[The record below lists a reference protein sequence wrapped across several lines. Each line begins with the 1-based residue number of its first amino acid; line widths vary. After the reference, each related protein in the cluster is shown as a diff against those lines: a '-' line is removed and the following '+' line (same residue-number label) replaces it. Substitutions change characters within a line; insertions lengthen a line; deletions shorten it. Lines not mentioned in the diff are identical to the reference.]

1 MLGFLRNR
9 SYQKAML
16 TRLQGSSVAAMS
28 PSPAEAPAGGR
39 TEALLTSA
47 MFAVMGR
54 VAKLDGLVTEAEVEF
69 ASSIMKKM
77 GLDGMRRQRAIG
89 YFDRGKQA
97 TTDVV
102 QMVKRLVGAIGT
114 RSELSHL
121 FLQIQC
127 RNAYAKGEMR
137 LREKMLLRDIAE
149 TLGYD
154 KTELLAVCA
163 EVLAS
168 SDNKLTQRPN
178 SLRNAYMVLQL
189 QPRGADGEIRQAYLK
204 LMSRYH
210 PDKLVRNLS
219 AEATQQAQEKFL
231 AIRSAYETICG
242 FRKIRV

>member
-16 TRLQGSSVAAMS
+16 KQLQGSSAAML
-28 PSPAEAPAGGR
+28 SPAGVPAGGR
-39 TEALLTSA
+39 TEALFTSA

-77 GLDGMRRQRAIG
+77 GLEGMRRQRAIG
-89 YFDRGKQA
+89 FFDQGKQA

-102 QMVKRLVGAIGT
+102 QLVKQLVGVIGA

-121 FLQIQC
+121 FLQVQC

-154 KTELLAVCA
+154 KTEFLAACA

-178 SLRNAYMVLQL
+178 SLRNAYLVLQL
-189 QPRGADGEIRQAYLK
+189 RPRVADGEIRQAYLK

-210 PDKLVRNLS
+210 PDKLMQNLS
-219 AEATQQAQEKFL
+219 AEATRQAQEKFF

>member
-1 MLGFLRNR
+1 MLF
-9 SYQKAML
+9 
-16 TRLQGSSVAAMS
+16 
-28 PSPAEAPAGGR
+28 
-39 TEALLTSA
+39 TSA
-47 MFAVMGR
+47 MFVVMGR

-69 ASSIMKKM
+69 ASAIMKKM

-89 YFDRGKQA
+89 YFDQGKQA
-97 TTDVV
+97 STDVV
-102 QMVKRLVGAIGT
+102 QMVKRLVGVIGA

-121 FLQIQC
+121 FLRIQC
-127 RNAYAKGEMR
+127 SNAYAKGEMR

-149 TLGYD
+149 ILGYD
-154 KTELLAVCA
+154 KTEFLAVCA

-189 QPRGADGEIRQAYLK
+189 QPRVADGEIRQAYLK

-210 PDKLVRNLS
+210 PDKLMQNLS
-219 AEATQQAQEKFL
+219 AEAAQQAQENFH

>member
-16 TRLQGSSVAAMS
+16 KQLQGSSAAML
-28 PSPAEAPAGGR
+28 SPAGVPAGGR
-39 TEALLTSA
+39 TEALFTSA

-77 GLDGMRRQRAIG
+77 GLEGMRRQRAIG
-89 YFDRGKQA
+89 FFDQGKQA

-102 QMVKRLVGAIGT
+102 QLVKQLVGVIGA

-121 FLQIQC
+121 FLQVQC

-154 KTELLAVCA
+154 KTEFLAACA

-178 SLRNAYMVLQL
+178 SLRNAYLVLQL
-189 QPRGADGEIRQAYLK
+189 RPRVADGEIRQAYLK

-210 PDKLVRNLS
+210 PDKLMQNLS
-219 AEATQQAQEKFL
+219 AEATRQAQEKFL

-242 FRKIRV
+242 FRKFRV

>member
-1 MLGFLRNR
+1 MLGFFRNR
-9 SYQKAML
+9 PYQKAML
-16 TRLQGSSVAAMS
+16 TRLQGSSVTAIL
-28 PSPAEAPAGGR
+28 SPAGIPAGGR
-39 TEALLTSA
+39 TETLFTSA

-69 ASSIMKKM
+69 ASAIMKKM
-77 GLDGMRRQRAIG
+77 GLDGMRRQRAID
-89 YFDRGKQA
+89 YFDQGKQA

-102 QMVKRLVGAIGT
+102 QVVRQLVGVIGS

-127 RNAYAKGEMR
+127 GNAYAKGEMR
-137 LREKMLLRDIAE
+137 LREKMLLRDIAA

-154 KTELLAVCA
+154 KTEFLAVCA

-178 SLRNAYMVLQL
+178 SLRNAYTVLQL
-189 QPRGADGEIRQAYLK
+189 RPRVADGEIRQAYRK

-210 PDKLVRNLS
+210 PDKLMQNLS
-219 AEATQQAQEKFL
+219 AEATQQAQEKFH

>member
-9 SYQKAML
+9 SYQSAML
-16 TRLQGSSVAAMS
+16 TRLQGSSVVAMIS
-28 PSPAEAPAGGR
+28 PPGIPAGGR
-39 TEALLTSA
+39 TEALFTSA

-69 ASSIMKKM
+69 ASAIMKKM

-89 YFDRGKQA
+89 HFDQGKQA
-97 TTDVV
+97 STDVV
-102 QMVKRLVGAIGT
+102 QVVKRLVGAIGA

-154 KTELLAVCA
+154 KSEFLAVCA

-189 QPRGADGEIRQAYLK
+189 KPRVADGEIRQAYLK

-210 PDKLVRNLS
+210 PDKLMQNLS

>member
-9 SYQKAML
+9 SYQNAIL
-16 TRLQGSSVAAMS
+16 TRLQGGSVAAMIS
-28 PSPAEAPAGGR
+28 PPAIPGGR
-39 TEALLTSA
+39 TEVLFTSA
-47 MFAVMGR
+47 MFVVMGR
-54 VAKLDGLVTEAEVEF
+54 VAKLDGLVTETEVEF
-69 ASSIMKKM
+69 ASAIMKKM

-89 YFDRGKQA
+89 YFDQGKQA
-97 TTDVV
+97 STDVV
-102 QMVKRLVGAIGT
+102 QLVKRLVAAIGA

-154 KTELLAVCA
+154 KTEFLAVCA

-189 QPRGADGEIRQAYLK
+189 QPRVANGEIRHAYLK

-210 PDKLVRNLS
+210 PDKLMQNLS
-219 AEATQQAQEKFL
+219 AEATQQAQEKFV